1 MKPRIFM
8 VGYSTDKGGVESYI
22 RNLCEVLRAD
32 FDIVYHWPVMDIGG
46 KQWRIPANRHNPLKY
61 YAFWTQFFRENK
73 FDVVYFNTCDIVS
86 IDILRFA
93 RRAGISTRIIHSHST
108 AREYVSNGIKGLMHR
123 WQERQSRKHLDKYAT
138 HLFACSESAGGWMF
152 DGRPYTIIKNGID
165 IDKYIYDPSKEE
177 KAASALP
184 QKSHP
189 VIACLG
195 RLDPPKNPLFSIR
208 VFKSLC
214 AISADVQC
222 LYIGDGEF
230 RRALEADVNKA
241 GLQDRII
248 FTGGVDNVNEWLSY
262 VDCILMPSL
271 FEGLPFALVEA
282 QAAGLHCL
290 VSNNVSQ
297 ESNITGLVE
306 YMSLEESTD
315 EWARRALTLAMFPR
329 ADVAATLVEAGFS
342 IRHTAE
348 TVGNIIRNALR

>member
-1 MKPRIFM
+1 MRPRIFM
-8 VGYSTDKGGVESYI
+8 VGYSTDKGGVEAYI
-22 RNLCEVLRAD
+22 RNLCEELQAD
-32 FDIVYHWPVMDIGG
+32 FDIVFHWPIMNIGG

-61 YAFWTQFFRENK
+61 YTFWMRFFRENK

-93 RRAGISTRIIHSHST
+93 RRMGIPVRIIHSHST
-108 AREYVSNGIKGLMHR
+108 AREYVRNGLRGLMHR
-123 WQERQSRKHLDKYAT
+123 WQERQSRKHLDKYTT
-138 HLFACSESAGGWMF
+138 HFFACSESTGDWMF

-165 IDKYIYDPSKEE
+165 IDKYIYDPLKGE
-177 KAASALP
+177 KAASALIV
-184 QKSHP
+184 KSHP

-195 RLDPPKNPLFSIR
+195 RLDPPKNPLFSIQ

-214 AISADVQC
+214 LICPNVQC

-230 RRALEADVNKA
+230 RHALEEDVRNA
-241 GLQDRII
+241 GLQERII

-290 VSNNVSQ
+290 VSDNVSQ

-306 YMSLEESTD
+306 YMSLEASAD
-315 EWARRALTLAMFPR
+315 EWARRALELAAAPR
-329 ADVAATLVEAGFS
+329 ADVAEKLMKAGFS
-342 IRHTAE
+342 IKHTADS
-348 TVGNIIRNALR
+348 VAGIIKHALK